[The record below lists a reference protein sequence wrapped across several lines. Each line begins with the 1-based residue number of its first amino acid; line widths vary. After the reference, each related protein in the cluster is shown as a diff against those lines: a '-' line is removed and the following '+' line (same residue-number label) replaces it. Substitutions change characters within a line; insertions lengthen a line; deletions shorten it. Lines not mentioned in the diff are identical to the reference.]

1 MPAPFVCRAC
11 ARTLRTPAT
20 LNAPL
25 LRAPLSRRHYATVRK
40 DGRPFRVAVI
50 GSGPAGFYSAYRLIS
65 KIQDA
70 VVDMYEQQ
78 AVPFG
83 LVRFGVAPDHPE
95 VKNCQDK
102 FEQVAESPRFNFI
115 GNVAVGTDIPLT
127 DLKPHYDAILF
138 SYGASKDRE
147 LGIPGENLTGVY
159 SARAFVGWYNGLPE
173 YAGLNPFLGR
183 PRALIVGQGNVALDV
198 ARILLSD
205 VDTLRK
211 TDIASH
217 ALEHLSNSKV
227 NSVKIAAF
235 TIKEVRELFNLP
247 KVHFRPID
255 SSYFPPP
262 GYKLN
267 RQMARMSKILSEG
280 SPNGPPPPSRDVK
293 QWSLDFNLAPS
304 SFNATLDRKP
314 NVITS
319 ATFHRTAFTP
329 DSDRFD
335 RAARVEP
342 TPELET
348 KTFNIDMV
356 FRSVGYKSEPLPGLD
371 AIGVPFDERRGIIPN
386 DAYGRV
392 TGVGHVPGMYVAGW
406 VKRGPTGVI
415 ASTMEDA
422 LMTAD
427 SIVEDWERSKKFIE
441 SDGAGWDAVKGLL
454 ESSGVRRV
462 SWEDWKKIDAAERER
477 GAAKGKEREKFVTKR
492 EILSVLD
499 GSFMPQ
505 MGWRGIVR

>member
-1 MPAPFVCRAC
+1 MTLCRCPRSSAAGNLDNHQSMPAPFVCRAC

-78 AVPFG
+78 
-83 LVRFGVAPDHPE
+83 LCLS
-95 VKNCQDK
+95 NCQDK
-102 FEQVAESPRFNFI
+102 FEQVAASPRFNFI

-159 SARAFVGWYNGLPE
+159 SARAFVGWYK
-173 YAGLNPFLGR
+173 R
-183 PRALIVGQGNVALDV
+183 STRGNVALDV

-293 QWSLDFNLAPS
+293 Q
-304 SFNATLDRKP
+304 KP

-335 RAARVEP
+335 HAARVEP

-371 AIGVPFDERRGIIPN
+371 SIGVPFDERRGIIPN

-427 SIVEDWERSKKFIE
+427 SIVEDWERGKKFIE
-441 SDGAGWDAVKGLL
+441 SDGSGWDAVKGFL

-505 MGWRGIVR
+505 MGWRGVVR